1 MPLYQYKAID
11 ATGKRCGGIQDA
23 ANPVDLELRLKRGG
37 LDLISVRPARTSQFT
52 LGVGG
57 GVRRQELITFFFN
70 LEQLT
75 RAGVPLLESLAD
87 LRDTMGDAAFHQI
100 IANMIES
107 IEGGQSLSQAM
118 AVYPRVF
125 EPVYV
130 SLVRA
135 GEQSGRL
142 PEVFGHITESIKW
155 TDELAAQ
162 TRQVMV
168 YPVMVLTV
176 VIGVFFFLM
185 IYLVPQLSGFIQS
198 IGQEVPLQ
206 TRALIAVSKFVV
218 QYWYVVLLVPVMIA
232 AGVLIA
238 ARLMP
243 MVQYRIDDLKLKL
256 WGVGPILRKIILAR
270 FANTFALMYSSGISI
285 LDCVAAARDI
295 SGNQVMAQSLEQV
308 GRRIEEGKN
317 LTQSF
322 QEAGIFPP
330 LVLRMLRVGEATGA
344 LDKALLNVSYFYDRD
359 VKESVKKVQTAIG
372 PAMTVV
378 LGVLLGWVMFSVL
391 TPVYDVISKTKF

>member
-11 ATGKRCGGIQDA
+11 SKGKRSGGMQDA

-37 LDLISVRPARTSQFT
+37 LDLISVRPAKTSQLT

-87 LRDTMGDAAFHQI
+87 LRDTMGDAAFRQI
-100 IANMIES
+100 IANMIEN
-107 IEGGQSLSQAM
+107 IEGGQRLSQAM
-118 AVYPRVF
+118 AAYPRVF
-125 EPVYV
+125 EPIYV
-130 SLVRA
+130 SLLRA

-155 TDELAAQ
+155 SDELAAQ

-168 YPVMVLTV
+168 YPVMVLAV

-185 IYLVPQLSGFIQS
+185 VYLVPQLAGFIQNV
-198 IGQEVPLQ
+198 GQEIPLQ

-218 QYWYVVLLVPVMIA
+218 EYWYVVLILPIIIA
-232 AGVLIA
+232 VGVFVA
-238 ARLMP
+238 SRLMP
-243 MVQYRIDDLKLKL
+243 VVQYRIDDLKLKL
-256 WGVGPILRKIILAR
+256 WGIGPILRKIILAR
-270 FANTFALMYSSGISI
+270 FANTFAMMYSSGISI

-308 GRRIEEGKN
+308 GKRIEEGKN

-322 QEAGIFPP
+322 QDAGIFPP
-330 LVLRMLRVGEATGA
+330 LVLRMLRVGETTGA

-359 VKESVKKVQTAIG
+359 VKESVKKIQTAIG
-372 PAMTVV
+372 PAMTVI